1 VFYFVYIFRTAVV
14 AVLKMD
20 VFYLGTGA
28 VPPTCTL
35 FAVVKKPDIFSPINT
50 GHGNQF
56 SARAVFCRRP
66 EDEHGG
72 VLAP

>member
-1 VFYFVYIFRTAVV
+1 VFSTWELAQ
-14 AVLKMD
+14 
-20 VFYLGTGA
+20 YLLLA
-28 VPPTCTL
+28 QL

-50 GHGNQF
+50 GHGTQF